1 MKKLKKVLALA
12 LAGVLALCLLA
23 GCDGATIDPDE
34 VMPENGTPEVV
45 MAVNNAATSKGWGS
59 VKYSV
64 KYSAITQ
71 KLLENYVKN
80 GINGTTT
87 AYQVGYNA
95 IVNKELG
102 NARIVAGLTND
113 MAPGLNK
120 TGNPG
125 RKGFVKYDDENTLL
139 ADGSAFG
146 LADWMGV
153 AFYTPDPNRKDIT
166 YQLVCL
172 FDVN

>member
-23 GCDGATIDPDE
+23 GCSGATTDPDE
-34 VMPENGTPEVV
+34 VMPEDGTPEVV
-45 MAVNNAATSKGWGS
+45 MAVNNAAANRGWGS

-71 KLLENYVKN
+71 KLLENYVQN
-80 GINGTTT
+80 GRNGTTT
-87 AYQVGYNA
+87 AYQVGYNT
-95 IVNKELG
+95 IKKELG
-102 NARIVAGLTND
+102 NAEIVVGLTD
-113 MAPGLNK
+113 DTAPTLK
-120 TGNPG
+120 PTGNPG
-125 RKGFVKYDDENTLL
+125 RKGNVKYDDENTLL
-139 ADGSAFG
+139 ANGSMFNR
-146 LADWMGV
+146 ADRMGV
-153 AFYTPDPNRKDIT
+153 AFYTKDGIT

>member
-1 MKKLKKVLALA
+1 MKKFKKVLTLA

-45 MAVNNAATSKGWGS
+45 MAVNNAAASKGWGS

-64 KYSAITQ
+64 KYSAITR
-71 KLLENYVKN
+71 KLLENYVQN
-80 GINGTTT
+80 GRNGTTQT
-87 AYQVGYNA
+87 YKDGYNA
-95 IVNKELG
+95 IVKELG
-102 NARIVAGLTND
+102 NAEIVVGLTD
-113 MAPGLNK
+113 DTAPTLK
-120 TGNPG
+120 PTGNPG
-125 RKGFVKYDDENTLL
+125 RKGRVQYNDENTLL
-139 ADGSAFG
+139 ANGSMFNR
-146 LADWMGV
+146 ADRMGV
-153 AFYTPDPNRKDIT
+153 AFYTKDGIT

>member
-1 MKKLKKVLALA
+1 MKKFKKVLALA

-23 GCDGATIDPDE
+23 GCDGATMDPDE

-71 KLLENYVKN
+71 KLLENYVQN
-80 GINGTTT
+80 GLGINTT
-87 AYQVGYNA
+87 AYQEGYNA
-95 IVNKELG
+95 IVKELG
-102 NARIVAGLTND
+102 NAKIVAGLTD
-113 MAPGLNK
+113 GPVPSWK
-120 TGNPG
+120 ETGNPG
-125 RKGFVKYDDENTLL
+125 RKGRVKYDDENTVL
-139 ADGSAFG
+139 ANESTFG
-146 LADWMGV
+146 LADRMGV
-153 AFYTPDPNRKDIT
+153 AFYTKGSTT

-172 FDVN
+172 FKVN

>member
-1 MKKLKKVLALA
+1 MKKFKKVLALA

-23 GCDGATIDPDE
+23 GCDGATMDPDE

-45 MAVNNAATSKGWGS
+45 MAVNNAATNKGWGS

-71 KLLENYVKN
+71 KLLENYVQN
-80 GINGTTT
+80 GRSGTTQE
-87 AYQVGYNA
+87 YRDGYNA
-95 IVNKELG
+95 IVKELG
-102 NARIVAGLTND
+102 NAEIVAGLTD
-113 MAPGLNK
+113 ETAPVLK
-120 TGNPG
+120 YTGNPG
-125 RKGFVKYDDENTLL
+125 RKGRVKYDDENTLL
-139 ADGSAFG
+139 ADGSKFNR
-146 LADWMGV
+146 ADRMGV
-153 AFYTPDPNRKDIT
+153 AFYTKDGIT

>member
-1 MKKLKKVLALA
+1 MKKFKKVLALA

-23 GCDGATIDPDE
+23 GCDGATTDPDE

-45 MAVNNAATSKGWGS
+45 MAVNNAAANKGWGS

-71 KLLENYVKN
+71 KLLENYVQN
-80 GINGTTT
+80 GRSITT
-87 AYQVGYNA
+87 AEYKVGYNA
-95 IVNKELG
+95 IVKELG
-102 NARIVAGLTND
+102 NAKIVVGLTD
-113 MAPGLNK
+113 DTAPSWK
-120 TGNPG
+120 ATGNPG

-139 ADGSAFG
+139 ANGSTFNR
-146 LADWMGV
+146 ADRMGV
-153 AFYTPDPNRKDIT
+153 AFYTKDGIT